1 MKQIRVL
8 IVDDSAFMRKLIK
21 EFLSEDP
28 RILVIDTARNGQE
41 AVEKTLELK
50 PDVITMDV
58 EMPIL
63 NGIDAAR
70 TIMKSFP
77 VPIIMLSSTT
87 KVGAENTIL
96 AMEAGAI
103 DFIAKPSGAI
113 SLDLHKVKTS
123 LIEKVIAS
131 SKANI
136 VTKKAL
142 SPYTLENKVPK
153 RSNRIDHREKLVL
166 IGTSTGGPRA
176 LQQVIT
182 KLPIDLDAPVVVVQ
196 HMPAGFTKSLADR
209 LNSLSDISVKEAEH
223 HERLQKGHVYIAP
236 GGFHVRLYEKMGRL
250 YVSLDSD
257 APVGGHRP
265 AVNVLFSSACKLKN
279 YQKVAVIMTGMG
291 SDGTNGIVDLKE
303 AGSTVVI
310 AEAEESCIVYGMP
323 KAAVLTKKV
332 DEVVH
337 LESIG
342 LAIQNHL

>member
-28 RILVIDTARNGQE
+28 RIMVIDTARNGQE
-41 AVEKTLELK
+41 AIDKTLKLK

-58 EMPIL
+58 EMPVL

-70 TIMKSFP
+70 TIMNSSP

-113 SLDLHKVKTS
+113 SLDLHKVKNS
-123 LIEKVIAS
+123 LIEKVITS

-136 VTKKAL
+136 STKKAL
-142 SPYTLENKVPK
+142 SPYKLENVQK
-153 RSNRIDHREKLVL
+153 RSLKREHKDKLVL

-176 LQQVIT
+176 LQQVFT
-182 KLPIDLDAPVVVVQ
+182 KLPTDLDAPVVVVQ
-196 HMPAGFTKSLADR
+196 HMPAGFTRSLADR
-209 LNSLSDISVKEAEH
+209 LNSLSNVSVKEAED
-223 HERLQKGHVYIAP
+223 HELLQKGYVYIAP

-250 YVSLDSD
+250 YVSLHKDD
-257 APVGGHRP
+257 PVGGHRP
-265 AVNVLFSSACKLKN
+265 AVNVLFRSASKLKD
-279 YQKVAVIMTGMG
+279 YQKIAVIMTGMG
-291 SDGTNGIVDLKE
+291 SDGTEGIIDLKE

-332 DEVVH
+332 DEIVH

-342 LAIQNHL
+342 SAILNHL

>member
-28 RILVIDTARNGQE
+28 RIMVIDTARNGQE
-41 AVEKTLELK
+41 AIDKTLKLK

-58 EMPIL
+58 EMPVL

-70 TIMKSFP
+70 TIMNRSP

-113 SLDLHKVKTS
+113 SLDLHKVKNS
-123 LIEKVIAS
+123 LIEKVITS

-136 VTKKAL
+136 STKKAL
-142 SPYTLENKVPK
+142 SPYKLENVQK
-153 RSNRIDHREKLVL
+153 RILKREHKDKLVL

-182 KLPIDLDAPVVVVQ
+182 KLPTDLDAPVVVVQ
-196 HMPAGFTKSLADR
+196 HMPAGFTRSLADR
-209 LNSLSDISVKEAEH
+209 LNSLSNVSVKEAED
-223 HERLQKGHVYIAP
+223 HELLQKGYVYIAP
-236 GGFHVRLYEKMGRL
+236 GGFHVRLYEKMERL
-250 YVSLDSD
+250 YVSLHKDD
-257 APVGGHRP
+257 PVGGHRP
-265 AVNVLFSSACKLKN
+265 AVNVLFSSASKLKD
-279 YQKVAVIMTGMG
+279 YQKIAVIMTGMG
-291 SDGTNGIVDLKE
+291 SDGTEGIVDLKE

-323 KAAVLTKKV
+323 KTAVLTKKV
-332 DEVVH
+332 DEIVH

-342 LAIQNHL
+342 SAILNHL